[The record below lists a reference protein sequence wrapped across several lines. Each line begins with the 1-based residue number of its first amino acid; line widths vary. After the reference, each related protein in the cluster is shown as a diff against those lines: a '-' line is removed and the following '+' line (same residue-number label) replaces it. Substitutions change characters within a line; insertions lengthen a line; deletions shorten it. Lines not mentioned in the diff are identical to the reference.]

1 MTQTIFKTA
10 AKTVFGAAVFL
21 GTAVAVQA
29 AQDPNQFI
37 ENLANQ
43 TLNAIKANGAARS
56 GNTAE
61 INKIVDQYV
70 MPSTNLEKTTRLAT
84 GAPWRQATAEQK
96 QQLVSAFKGTL
107 VRTYSGAF
115 KNVTDKTAIN
125 VQPFRGDANA
135 NDVVVRSVVTGAG
148 SPVSID
154 YRLEKAGDSWKVY
167 DFNVE
172 NIWLVENYRNQFR
185 GEINKGGI
193 DGLIRSLQK

>member
-1 MTQTIFKTA
+1 MKQVFKTA
-10 AKTVFGAAVFL
+10 TKTLLGASIFL
-21 GTAVAVQA
+21 GTTFSVQA
-29 AQDPNQFI
+29 AQDPNQFVEQI
-37 ENLANQ
+37 ASK
-43 TLNAIKANGAARS
+43 TLSAIKASSSARG
-56 GNTAE
+56 GNVAE
-61 INKIVDQYV
+61 INKIVDQHV
-70 MPSTNLEKTTRLAT
+70 MPYTNLEKTTRLAT

-115 KNVTDKTAIN
+115 KNVTDSTAIT

-135 NDVVVRSVVTGAG
+135 SDVVVRSVVTGAG
-148 SPVSID
+148 APVSID